1 MCFKCRID
9 FHQHCCLL
17 QVPNK
22 DMADHILK
30 LTVIDAGR
38 TKRRA
43 IIGHVTFPLRELA
56 PDSEQK
62 LFKMDLEKVSTLSL
76 SSRVLSIVY
85 CTSYMHSVLNFPL
98 DGIVIGHFYSVPV
111 EFFRNFSH
119 FSEFF

>member
-1 MCFKCRID
+1 M
-9 FHQHCCLL
+9 

-43 IIGHVTFPLRELA
+43 IIGHVTFPLRELE

-62 LFKMDLEKVSTLSL
+62 LFKMDLEKVSTRAWLIEHSYDI
-76 SSRVLSIVY
+76 SRTLVQWTLVFTFQIPQECGALEKVVSAE
-85 CTSYMHSVLNFPL
+85 TAP
-98 DGIVIGHFYSVPV
+98 
-111 EFFRNFSH
+111 
-119 FSEFF
+119 

>member
-1 MCFKCRID
+1 M
-9 FHQHCCLL
+9 

-43 IIGHVTFPLRELA
+43 IIGHVTFPLRELE

-62 LFKMDLEKVSTLSL
+62 LFKMDLEKVST
-76 SSRVLSIVY
+76 RA
-85 CTSYMHSVLNFPL
+85 
-98 DGIVIGHFYSVPV
+98 
-111 EFFRNFSH
+111 
-119 FSEFF
+119 